1 MENKRIYP
9 LTIILPTYNEEE
21 NMNIW
26 LPEVI
31 SQLSD
36 VSYLDFEILVVDDNS
51 KDLTQSVVNNLILSY
66 KNLRLIT
73 RLDEPSLSDSIFE
86 GITAATK
93 SNIMWLDADGSM
105 DIESI
110 LKIISQAHEDNLESI
125 YVGSR
130 FIKDGGYKGKD
141 KSIDLSINKIL
152 SNLINSEESPLAIFL
167 SLYFNKILSKILNL
181 GVTDLTSGFIL
192 GPKRHFQK
200 KPFVNSHYGEYFIKV
215 IVDLHIQGI
224 EINEVGY
231 YCKPRLYGKS
241 KTSTNLFRLISLS
254 KPYIFTAISSR
265 KEIREHLRQ
274 RK

>member
-51 KDLTQSVVNNLILSY
+51 RDLTQSVVSNLILSY

-73 RLDEPSLSDSIFE
+73 RLDEPSLSDSIYE

-125 YVGSR
+125 YNN
-130 FIKDGGYKGKD
+130 D
-141 KSIDLSINKIL
+141 
-152 SNLINSEESPLAIFL
+152 
-167 SLYFNKILSKILNL
+167 
-181 GVTDLTSGFIL
+181 VTCYTS
-192 GPKRHFQK
+192 FQK
-200 KPFVNSHYGEYFIKV
+200 IYLTNHCSHYIKTTV
-215 IVDLHIQGI
+215 PAGSCYLLL
-224 EINEVGY
+224 
-231 YCKPRLYGKS
+231 PR
-241 KTSTNLFRLISLS
+241 TI
-254 KPYIFTAISSR
+254 
-265 KEIREHLRQ
+265 
-274 RK
+274 